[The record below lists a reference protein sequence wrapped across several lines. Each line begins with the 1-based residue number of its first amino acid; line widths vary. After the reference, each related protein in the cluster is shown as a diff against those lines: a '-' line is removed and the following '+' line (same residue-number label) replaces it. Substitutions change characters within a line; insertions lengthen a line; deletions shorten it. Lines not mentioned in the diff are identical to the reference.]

1 MTEGLTSEE
10 RAFAVEYLKE
20 TRERLL
26 DEISGL
32 SEAQMNYRAT
42 PQRWSIAE
50 IMEHIINAEAAVFM
64 VVTQQIMRQPALPE
78 LSNSVIGRVMKS
90 PVLEMKE
97 RRSLIKD
104 QVIILTA
111 TNRVTKRFQAPEVV
125 RPRARLTAKADL
137 INAFEKARARTISY
151 IETTTDDMRS
161 HFADHW
167 VFGVIDAY
175 QWILFLTAHSERHL
189 EQIREVK
196 RGATFPKN

>member
-1 MTEGLTSEE
+1 MTEGLTREE
-10 RAFAVEYLKE
+10 RDFAVEYLKE
-20 TRERLL
+20 TSEQLL

-50 IMEHIINAEAAVFM
+50 IAEHIINAEAAVFM
-64 VVTQQIMRQPALPE
+64 VVTQQIMKQPALPE
-78 LSNSVIGRVMKS
+78 LASFIIGRVMKS
-90 PVLEMKE
+90 PVPEAKE

-125 RPRARLTAKADL
+125 RPRARLVAKADL
-137 INAFEKARARTISY
+137 LNAFEKARARTISY

-196 RGATFPKN
+196 RSATFPKN